1 MVVICHGIEEN
12 VTVFFEWHK
21 TICSGRSLQASA
33 LQRYNS
39 TLDTYSFFTDLP
51 TFLQLLYLSIAQL
64 QIVRIPNIFCLK
76 V

>member
-21 TICSGRSLQASA
+21 TICSGRLLQASA

-39 TLDTYSFFTDLP
+39 TLYVFFLYRLTDLFAAFISFYRAA
-51 TFLQLLYLSIAQL
+51 TN
-64 QIVRIPNIFCLK
+64 R
-76 V
+76 